1 MSGFYSELKRRNVA
15 RVGVAYL
22 VIAWLLLQIADT
34 MTSALKLPEWV
45 SPLVILVLAI
55 GFIPILV
62 FTWIFEIT
70 PDGVVRTKDIHTD
83 QPTSSKSDRRLD
95 YATIAVVLAAV
106 AFLAAAAFLA
116 WTRFG
121 AESELS
127 GDPAV
132 FEASVAVLPF
142 VNMSGQEENE
152 YFSDGLTETLLHML
166 AQNPDLRVSARTS
179 SFAFKNKNLD
189 VREIASDLGVAHV
202 LEGSVQRVGD
212 NIRITAQLIRASD
225 GIHLWSEKYDRKLDV
240 IFAIHDEIALAVG
253 AELSKLILGDSDLI
267 IPEGLATRNVDAYD
281 LYLRALPETIIASF
295 ESMRNAEEL
304 LKNALVIDPTFT
316 DAKALLAKNYVSLA
330 DLGAMD
336 YDEGTAQAI
345 ALYEQVLTEQP
356 THVGARGFLMIEE
369 VAQTM
374 DSGNH
379 GAALSAAIEQFL
391 DLVNDAPNSVEA
403 RMYFANI
410 LGSNSMHDEA
420 IEQYQEAIKLDPLNP
435 FPHEMLAGIYARLR
449 QWDKAREELT
459 RALEIEPRQPNV
471 VAALAPIFL
480 KTGDAVGYIRQLQ
493 KTIEINALDY
503 EMPYAIAKLLYELK
517 LFEEGDR
524 FKSQVFAIAPNSPAA
539 QALKIVRAIRADSEA
554 ESLEVAR
561 QLIRDDAENRLH
573 AWIRA
578 FRHLMLTAVLRGR
591 TQDELEFVQEYWP
604 DFANWEVEPGA
615 WKVGLGRA
623 HTLEIWRDL
632 DTEQGVLD
640 RVDRVVKG
648 FATLNLPLS
657 RVQIVHIDVLLLQDD
672 LEEAIDAA
680 LTNLFSHS
688 VLEHLNI
695 KDRFVTPLYAD
706 FVADPRIA
714 SAQNRWNDELAVNRE
729 EVREYLADNE

>member
-55 GFIPILV
+55 GFIPILA
-62 FTWIFEIT
+62 FTWVFEIT
-70 PDGVVRTKDIHTD
+70 PDGVVRTKDIHAD

-106 AFLAAAAFLA
+106 AFLAASAFLA

-179 SFAFKNKNLD
+179 SFAFKNRDLD

-212 NIRITAQLIRASD
+212 NVRITAQLIRASD
-225 GIHLWSEKYDRKLDV
+225 GMHLWSEKYDRKLDV
-240 IFAIHDEIALAVG
+240 IFAIHDEIALAVSS
-253 AELSKLILGDSDLI
+253 ELSKSLFGNAILV
-267 IPEGLATRNVDAYD
+267 IPEGISTRNIDAYD
-281 LYLRALPETIIASF
+281 LYLRALPEVTIASF

-304 LKNALVIDPTFT
+304 LKNALIIDPTFT
-316 DAKALLAKNYVSLA
+316 DAKALLARNYDTLA
-330 DLGAMD
+330 ITGAMD
-336 YDEGTAQAI
+336 FDVGTAQAT
-345 ALYEQVLTEQP
+345 ALYEQVLAEQP
-356 THVGARGFLMIEE
+356 TNAGARAFLLAEGVREAMNSGDVGARAAATEHFLE
-369 VAQTM
+369 
-374 DSGNH
+374 
-379 GAALSAAIEQFL
+379 
-391 DLVNDAPNSVEA
+391 LVNDAPNSVEA
-403 RMYFANI
+403 RLFYAQI
-410 LGSNSMHDEA
+410 LNSNSMHDEA
-420 IEQYQEAIKLDPLNP
+420 IEQIQEAIRLDPLNP
-435 FPHEMLAGIYARLR
+435 FPHELLAGIYSRLR
-449 QWDKAREELT
+449 QWEKAREELS

-471 VAALAPIFL
+471 VAALAPVYRA
-480 KTGDAVGYIRQLQ
+480 TGDAVGYIRQLQ
-493 KTIEINALDY
+493 KASEMDPLDY
-503 EMPYAIAKLLYELK
+503 ELPYAIAEMLYELE
-517 LFEEGDR
+517 LIDEGDQFR
-524 FKSQVFAIAPNSPAA
+524 SQVIAIAPNSPAA
-539 QALKIVRAIRADSEA
+539 QALKIVRAIRADSET
-554 ESLEVAR
+554 ESLAVAR
-561 QLIRDDAENRLH
+561 QLIRDDADDRRQ

-604 DFANWEVEPGA
+604 DFGVSGSTTNSF
-615 WKVGLGRA
+615 KVGVGGA

-648 FATLNLPLS
+648 FATVNLPLS

-729 EVREYLADNE
+729 EVREYFAHNE